1 MEHLHRGFDRLD
13 IPSVALHG
21 ERTERADEPRE
32 RGFFKKLGFCHEVQ
46 MIVERQTQPDEHGV
60 NVACVVG
67 TKQCAAFRQMLKPLY
82 VYTVEQE
89 QDLSDQPDNRKENH
103 LHCSFS

>member
-1 MEHLHRGFDRLD
+1 
-13 IPSVALHG
+13 
-21 ERTERADEPRE
+21 
-32 RGFFKKLGFCHEVQ
+32 

-60 NVACVVG
+60 NVACMVG
-67 TKQCAAFRQMLKPLY
+67 TKQCTAFRQMLKPLY

>member
-1 MEHLHRGFDRLD
+1 MIANAIPNGRSLGENKQVFALMEHLHRGFDRLD

-60 NVACVVG
+60 
-67 TKQCAAFRQMLKPLY
+67 
-82 VYTVEQE
+82 
-89 QDLSDQPDNRKENH
+89 
-103 LHCSFS
+103 